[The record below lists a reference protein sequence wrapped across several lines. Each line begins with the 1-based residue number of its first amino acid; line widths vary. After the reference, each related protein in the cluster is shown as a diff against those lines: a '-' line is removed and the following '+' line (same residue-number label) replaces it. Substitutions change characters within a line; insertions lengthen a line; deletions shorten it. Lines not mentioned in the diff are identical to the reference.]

1 MVFQGDDKIA
11 EHARLLCMYVWH
23 ENEDSLTSHDD
34 DAMMMMPRRCH
45 DHDATVM
52 MV

>member
-23 ENEDSLTSHDD
+23 ENEDSLTLHDD
-34 DAMMMMPRRCH
+34 DAMMMMRGFLVLNHLKP
-45 DHDATVM
+45 
-52 MV
+52 